1 MDNLQQ
7 KPPSASHHPQQ
18 PPRRNALK
26 NFIGMLFAFVVVGGI
41 ILLVIWLA
49 IRPHR
54 PVYSVVKAT
63 VHSYNLTD
71 SDNRLTADFSF
82 TIKAYNRNRRTS
94 IKYKPLQAR
103 LYFGNEEIAVATTAP
118 FRQPPRDVTY
128 LPLSLQAKNVGLD
141 GVKDFKNQR
150 TAGKVE
156 LVVKLNGRVRF
167 KTGAWKWYHRR
178 IKVTCKPT
186 VMSYSSDNF
195 KEARCHVGF

>member
-1 MDNLQQ
+1 MDNLRQ
-7 KPPSASHHPQQ
+7 KPPAASNYHPQQ

-26 NFIGMLFAFVVVGGI
+26 NFIGMLFAFIVVGGI

-63 VHSYNLTD
+63 VSNFNLTD

-103 LYFGNEEIAVATTAP
+103 LFFGNEQIAVATTAP
-118 FRQPPRDVTY
+118 FRQPPRNVTY
-128 LPLSLQAKNVGLD
+128 LPLSLQVKNVALND
-141 GVKDFKNQR
+141 VKDFKSA
-150 TAGKVE
+150 AGKVD

-178 IKVTCKPT
+178 IKVKCKPT
-186 VMSYSSDNF
+186 VMSYSSNNF
-195 KEARCHVGF
+195 KEVGCHVDF